1 MTSAELGPA
10 IRVAI
15 IPHVSTHSGGQ
26 ARVCVT
32 WSEEAIF
39 IKSPTGY
46 AWSDEPGG
54 LAISADTEQ
63 AQKDCYKTGCRS
75 GRLGA
80 IAALQ
85 RTSAAGI
92 LPLEIIR
99 SDYYKL
105 TTAQSTNSLNCS
117 WRGDRKK
124 GKSGKSSD
132 GSEFHVDRLV
142 EVLEH

>member
-1 MTSAELGPA
+1 MDTSP
-10 IRVAI
+10 
-15 IPHVSTHSGGQ
+15 VSTTDTNDSNRR
-26 ARVCVT
+26 A
-32 WSEEAIF
+32 
-39 IKSPTGY
+39 
-46 AWSDEPGG
+46 SDTNGD
-54 LAISADTEQ
+54 ISADTEQ
-63 AQKDCYKTGCRS
+63 AQKDCYKTGRRS

-124 GKSGKSSD
+124 RKSGKSSD
-132 GSEFHVDRLV
+132 GSEFYVDRLV